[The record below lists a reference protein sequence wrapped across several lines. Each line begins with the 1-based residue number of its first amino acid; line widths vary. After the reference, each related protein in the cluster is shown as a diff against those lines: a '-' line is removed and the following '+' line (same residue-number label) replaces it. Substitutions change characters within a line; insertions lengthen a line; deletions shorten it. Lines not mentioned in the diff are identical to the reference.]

1 MMTGYIYRLSV
12 QVVLLLDV
20 DFLPST
26 TILSDFHSWAGF
38 RKMMDLLADKKALV
52 LPAFEPSNKE
62 GGEALVKRVVRGEL
76 GTSGTA
82 FHVAHM
88 VLSVISRAVRFLMYW
103 PHEGGK
109 RQVAKA
115 IHDLE
120 MRPFAFTEH
129 IGGQGYTNHSRWL
142 ASSLPYELP
151 FIQQL
156 V

>member
-1 MMTGYIYRLSV
+1 
-12 QVVLLLDV
+12 
-20 DFLPST
+20 
-26 TILSDFHSWAGF
+26 
-38 RKMMDLLADKKALV
+38 
-52 LPAFEPSNKE
+52 
-62 GGEALVKRVVRGEL
+62 
-76 GTSGTA
+76 
-82 FHVAHM
+82 
-88 VLSVISRAVRFLMYW
+88 MYW

-109 RQVAKA
+109 EQVARV

-156 V
+156 VCIEGVYPFWQSKAVRPPVVMIFK